1 MRSQTTEQ
9 LVVELARH
17 VSPVRPVRR
26 LRVVFAEILVTAS
39 VVAAAVVALRGVAT
53 PFLGSP
59 GMRPVFAGLAAGLSL
74 LGAGATVAAL
84 AQSIPGRE
92 AATRAGLLAAG
103 LGILLVG
110 VVVLLMRSAFPGPP
124 MAVPLSADLGCL
136 LWAAGVGIVPAFA
149 ALWFIA
155 RAAPHRPGFAVFVA
169 AVGAVALG
177 SLATQLS
184 CPYVGL
190 RHLIVGHVL
199 APLSGGVVVAV
210 LLGSLLGSLQRR

>member
-1 MRSQTTEQ
+1 VRSQTTEQ

-17 VSPVRPVRR
+17 LAPVRPVRR
-26 LRVVFAEILVTAS
+26 LRVVFAGILVTAAA
-39 VVAAAVVALRGVAT
+39 VAAAVLALRGVAT

-59 GMRPVFAGLAAGLSL
+59 GMRPVFAALAAGMGL

-84 AQSIPGRE
+84 AQSVPGRE
-92 AATRAGLLAAG
+92 AALRAGLLAASV
-103 LGILLVG
+103 GILLVG
-110 VVVLLMRSAFPGPP
+110 GVVLLMRSASPGPP
-124 MAVPLSADLGCL
+124 LAVPVSADLGCL

-155 RAAPHRPGFAVFVA
+155 QAAPHRPGFSVLVA

-190 RHLIVGHVL
+190 RHLILGHVL
-199 APLSGGVVVAV
+199 APVSGGLVVAV
-210 LLGSLLGSLQRR
+210 LLGSLLGRLQRR